1 MILNISN
8 HYFLKIVYLLILL
21 SNGSY
26 GELTKTD
33 MFVLNLAEKIAQEVV
48 LTKEEIDQAYKVT
61 AAYIFDLVDNRLDPS
76 KGTTHYFP
84 GFVGRMEFGTWAWTQ
99 SLQNLDKWDI
109 IDLPP
114 PHRASVKRRVHKK
127 KKGKRMPPQPPVN
140 PDFAKF
146 TDQELQ
152 NPYASMVHENVSEP
166 SSLRRPTSSN
176 WRTSSTSAS
185 DLGTVY
191 QNQAVIDK
199 VRPFGRPVKDTS
211 SFTFDDNRNKPL
223 PPGPLG
229 GDNLYPS
236 LNQSA
241 VNGGYRRAPSDKK

>member
-1 MILNISN
+1 MMLNISN
-8 HYFLKIVYLLILL
+8 HYFLKIIYLLILL

-26 GELTKTD
+26 GQLTETD
-33 MFVLNLAEKIAQEVV
+33 RFVLNLAEKIAQGVV
-48 LTKEEIDQAYKVT
+48 LTKEEIDQAYKVE
-61 AAYIFDLVDNRLDPS
+61 AADIFDLVDNRLDPS
-76 KGTTHYFP
+76 KGTTHYFR
-84 GFVGRMEFGTWAWTQ
+84 GFKGRMEFGTWAFNQ

-114 PHRASVKRRVHKK
+114 PHRATKKRRVHKK

-146 TDQELQ
+146 TDQELH

-166 SSLRRPTSSN
+166 SSLKRLTSSS

-199 VRPFGRPVKDTS
+199 VRPFGRPVEYTS
-211 SFTFDDNRNKPL
+211 PFTFDDNRNKPL
-223 PPGPLG
+223 PSGHLG

-241 VNGGYRRAPSDKK
+241 VNGGYRESPFR